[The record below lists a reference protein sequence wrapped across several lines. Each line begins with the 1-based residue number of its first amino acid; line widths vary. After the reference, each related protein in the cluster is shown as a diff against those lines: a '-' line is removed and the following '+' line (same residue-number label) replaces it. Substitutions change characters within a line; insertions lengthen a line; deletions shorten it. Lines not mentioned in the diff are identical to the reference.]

1 MPADRAPSVI
11 VTGIHSDLG
20 FAISYLF
27 RSEGWFVIGCDQG
40 TTTGRNARVHISAD
54 LTNEDDC
61 RALAKRAAKLGN
73 GIDCVVHI
81 SEVHMDGP
89 VDEVASMAWDVMMD
103 VNAKSA
109 FLLAKAAM
117 PYLTELH
124 GTIVTIPPAPGDAAE
139 HAVFDASRAALIAL
153 MDSLA
158 TELAPRGIRVEVVDV
173 AADGARLDP
182 KEVAARI
189 WSLASP
195 DEEGHVRSFAHAH

>member
-11 VTGIHSDLG
+11 ITGIHSDLG
-20 FAISYLF
+20 FAISYVF
-27 RSEGWFVIGCDQG
+27 RSEGWFVIGTDHG

-73 GIDCVVHI
+73 GIDCIVHL

-89 VDEVASMAWDVMMD
+89 VDEVGSRAWDVMMD

-124 GTIVTIPPAPGDAAE
+124 GTIVTVPPAPGDNAQS
-139 HAVFDASRAALIAL
+139 AVFDATRAALIAL
-153 MDSLA
+153 MDSLRS
-158 TELAPRGIRVEVVDV
+158 ELAPRGIHVQVVDAV
-173 AADGARLDP
+173 RDGVRLDP
-182 KEVAARI
+182 KVVANEI
-189 WSLASP
+189 WTMASP